1 MLILNYLQSHFKA
14 EIKNAINCTN
24 AIINEE
30 KCLERLHYNKI
41 YYITI
46 FNCLI
51 LTILFTL
58 SFYIKD
64 KYLLY
69 I

>member
-14 EIKNAINCTN
+14 EIRNAINCAN

-41 YYITI
+41 YYITL